1 MLLLMLC
8 YVIVATSVDVPNG
21 RTRIR
26 AKQKKNHNFSRD
38 KWNKGMKETLILKT
52 QSGGW
57 THLTSA
63 AVADAV
69 IVLLLLLIRRIIVW
83 K

>member
-1 MLLLMLC
+1 MLC

-52 QSGGW
+52 QSGG
-57 THLTSA
+57 
-63 AVADAV
+63 
-69 IVLLLLLIRRIIVW
+69 
-83 K
+83 